1 MKLNKEFEQLKS
13 RKFQIRRGRNNRI
26 FYKSIAKTIYDYMSD
41 EDLIEQDAVKAEKL
55 GKKRAHG
62 NLDESNFTKNVDKF
76 MVNQMK
82 LI

>member
-1 MKLNKEFEQLKS
+1 
-13 RKFQIRRGRNNRI
+13 
-26 FYKSIAKTIYDYMSD
+26 MSD
-41 EDLIEQDAVKAEKL
+41 DDLIEQDAVKADKI

-62 NLDESNFTKNVDKF
+62 NIDESNFTKNVDKF

>member
-1 MKLNKEFEQLKS
+1 
-13 RKFQIRRGRNNRI
+13 
-26 FYKSIAKTIYDYMSD
+26 MSD
-41 EDLIEQDAVKAEKL
+41 DDLIEKDAVKADKI

-62 NLDESNFTKNVDKF
+62 NIDESNFTKNVDKF